1 MSRFLSILWFDFVV
15 SLKQNILCI
24 HPACFSWYRRLVT
37 NLDLPLRALA
47 IQRHTAPRAIWSLGV
62 STANAG
68 LPRSLKAG
76 TSTGFVFIIISQH
89 YIWRRFSR
97 APSVSRWTR
106 FCGSTVPDS
115 RTNTFSMRSRR
126 TWLKIARSVG
136 PHAAVSAA
144 STSKLA
150 SRPGT
155 PMLVCKAYTNMA
167 SNYKAQ
173 FPQSGV
179 RVLFVRTY
187 PKRKES
193 QSGKPIVEV
202 VETLLKRALRA
213 DNRKVPRRGEEIFN
227 IDPQELFGLI
237 ETLGTEEYQ
246 YDERRSSERLGK
258 RLLWV
263 ITDTVTGTMK
273 LMFAE
278 DYDSVLKKF
287 AESTDPN
294 LLDDRTRL
302 LTRYYIRPVTRNFPL
317 GRLWAQPTEVPQEPT
332 VEMPEVSA
340 DSTPIRVTRGSR
352 IRPRDE
358 DDVFSSPP
366 PQRRGPTIPTGGGAG
381 ILPGRTC
388 LKRLPHRGDDRPRR
402 SCETRNRTTWISR
415 GHPCSVSI

>member
-1 MSRFLSILWFDFVV
+1 METIFKS
-15 SLKQNILCI
+15 
-24 HPACFSWYRRLVT
+24 
-37 NLDLPLRALA
+37 
-47 IQRHTAPRAIWSLGV
+47 SLGV
-62 STANAG
+62 QMDSFLREYGARLKNKHILYAVSTNLAEDREIS
-68 LPRSLKAG
+68 RSTRGRLGGVNIKIG
-76 TSTGFVFIIISQH
+76 KSTGNP
-89 YIWRRFSR
+89 YAR
-97 APSVSRWTR
+97 
-106 FCGSTVPDS
+106 
-115 RTNTFSMRSRR
+115 
-126 TWLKIARSVG
+126 LKS
-136 PHAAVSAA
+136 
-144 STSKLA
+144 
-150 SRPGT
+150 
-155 PMLVCKAYTNMA
+155 YTNMA
-167 SNYKAQ
+167 SNYQAQ

-237 ETLGTEEYQ
+237 ETLGTEDYQ

-302 LTRYYIRPVTRNFPL
+302 LTRYYIRPVTRNFPA
-317 GRLWAQPTEVPQEPT
+317 GTAQPTEVPQEPT
-332 VEMPEVSA
+332 VEMPDVSA

-352 IRPRDE
+352 VRPRDE

-366 PQRRGPTIPTGGGAG
+366 PQRRRTTIPTGGGAG
-381 ILPGRTC
+381 PDLPEAPPPQRRRPTATELRDEPNDMDFSGAPVLGVDLIGQKRMRSLKDIYDDPRSDKRIRPNPPQGTRRRTY
-388 LKRLPHRGDDRPRR
+388 REEIERPRENDR
-402 SCETRNRTTWISR
+402 SGRDEPGQGPHNPLDW
-415 GHPCSVSI
+415 GFY

>member
-1 MSRFLSILWFDFVV
+1 METIFKS
-15 SLKQNILCI
+15 
-24 HPACFSWYRRLVT
+24 
-37 NLDLPLRALA
+37 
-47 IQRHTAPRAIWSLGV
+47 SLGV
-62 STANAG
+62 QMDSFLREYGARLKNKHILYAVSTNLAEDREIS
-68 LPRSLKAG
+68 RSTRGRLGGVNIKIG
-76 TSTGFVFIIISQH
+76 KSTGNP
-89 YIWRRFSR
+89 YAR
-97 APSVSRWTR
+97 
-106 FCGSTVPDS
+106 
-115 RTNTFSMRSRR
+115 
-126 TWLKIARSVG
+126 LKS
-136 PHAAVSAA
+136 
-144 STSKLA
+144 
-150 SRPGT
+150 
-155 PMLVCKAYTNMA
+155 YTNMA
-167 SNYKAQ
+167 SNYQAQ

-187 PKRKES
+187 PKRKEG

-237 ETLGTEEYQ
+237 ETLGTEDYQ

-287 AESTDPN
+287 TESTDPS
-294 LLDDRTRL
+294 LMDDRTRL
-302 LTRYYIRPVTRNFPL
+302 LTRYYIRPVTRNFPA
-317 GRLWAQPTEVPQEPT
+317 GTAQQTEVPQEPT
-332 VEMPEVSA
+332 VEMPDVSA

-366 PQRRGPTIPTGGGAG
+366 PQRRRTTIPTGGGAG
-381 ILPGRTC
+381 PDLPEAPPPQRRRPTATELRDAQPNDMDFSGAPVLGVDLIGQKRMRSLKDIYDDPRSDKRIRPGPPHGTRRRTY
-388 LKRLPHRGDDRPRR
+388 REDIERPRENDR
-402 SCETRNRTTWISR
+402 SGRDEPGQGPHNPLDW
-415 GHPCSVSI
+415 GFY

>member
-1 MSRFLSILWFDFVV
+1 METIFKS
-15 SLKQNILCI
+15 
-24 HPACFSWYRRLVT
+24 
-37 NLDLPLRALA
+37 
-47 IQRHTAPRAIWSLGV
+47 SLGV
-62 STANAG
+62 QMDSFLREYGARLKNKHILYAVSTNMAEDREIS
-68 LPRSLKAG
+68 RSTRGRLGGVNIKIG
-76 TSTGFVFIIISQH
+76 KSTGNP
-89 YIWRRFSR
+89 YAR
-97 APSVSRWTR
+97 
-106 FCGSTVPDS
+106 
-115 RTNTFSMRSRR
+115 
-126 TWLKIARSVG
+126 LKS
-136 PHAAVSAA
+136 
-144 STSKLA
+144 
-150 SRPGT
+150 
-155 PMLVCKAYTNMA
+155 YTNMA
-167 SNYKAQ
+167 SNYRAQ

-187 PKRKES
+187 PKRKDS
-193 QSGKPIVEV
+193 QSGKPVVEV

-237 ETLGTEEYQ
+237 ETLGTEDYQ

-302 LTRYYIRPVTRNFPL
+302 LTRYYIRPVTRNFPA
-317 GRLWAQPTEVPQEPT
+317 GTAQPTEVPQEST

-366 PQRRGPTIPTGGGAG
+366 PQRRGTTIPTGGGAG
-381 ILPGRTC
+381 PEMPEAPPPQRRRPTATELRDAQPNDMDFSGAPVLGVDLIGQKRMRSLKDIYEDPRSDKRIRPNPPQGTRRRTY
-388 LKRLPHRGDDRPRR
+388 REDIERPRENDR
-402 SCETRNRTTWISR
+402 SGRDEPGQGPHNPLDW
-415 GHPCSVSI
+415 GFY

>member
-1 MSRFLSILWFDFVV
+1 METIFKS
-15 SLKQNILCI
+15 
-24 HPACFSWYRRLVT
+24 
-37 NLDLPLRALA
+37 
-47 IQRHTAPRAIWSLGV
+47 SLGV
-62 STANAG
+62 QMDSFLREYGARLKNKHILYAVSTNLAEDREIS
-68 LPRSLKAG
+68 RSTCGRLGGVNIKIG
-76 TSTGFVFIIISQH
+76 KSTGNP
-89 YIWRRFSR
+89 YAR
-97 APSVSRWTR
+97 
-106 FCGSTVPDS
+106 
-115 RTNTFSMRSRR
+115 
-126 TWLKIARSVG
+126 LKS
-136 PHAAVSAA
+136 
-144 STSKLA
+144 
-150 SRPGT
+150 
-155 PMLVCKAYTNMA
+155 YTNMA
-167 SNYKAQ
+167 SNYQAQ

-187 PKRKES
+187 PKRKEG

-237 ETLGTEEYQ
+237 ETLGTEDYQ

-287 AESTDPN
+287 TESTDPS
-294 LLDDRTRL
+294 LMDDRTRL
-302 LTRYYIRPVTRNFPL
+302 LTRYYIRPVTRNFPA
-317 GRLWAQPTEVPQEPT
+317 GTAQQTEVPQEPT
-332 VEMPEVSA
+332 VEMPDVSA

-366 PQRRGPTIPTGGGAG
+366 PQRRRTTIPTGGGAG
-381 ILPGRTC
+381 PDLPEAPPPQRRRPTATELRDAQPNDMDFSGAPVLGVDLIGQKRMRSLKDIYDDPRSDKRIRPNPPQGTRRRTYREDIERSRENDRSGRDEPGQG
-388 LKRLPHRGDDRPRR
+388 PHRPLDWGFY
-402 SCETRNRTTWISR
+402 
-415 GHPCSVSI
+415 

>member
-1 MSRFLSILWFDFVV
+1 METIFKS
-15 SLKQNILCI
+15 
-24 HPACFSWYRRLVT
+24 
-37 NLDLPLRALA
+37 
-47 IQRHTAPRAIWSLGV
+47 SLGV
-62 STANAG
+62 QMDSFLREYAGRLKNKHILYAVSTNLAEDREIS
-68 LPRSLKAG
+68 RSTLGRLGGVNIKIG
-76 TSTGFVFIIISQH
+76 KSTGNP
-89 YIWRRFSR
+89 Y
-97 APSVSRWTR
+97 
-106 FCGSTVPDS
+106 
-115 RTNTFSMRSRR
+115 
-126 TWLKIARSVG
+126 AR
-136 PHAAVSAA
+136 
-144 STSKLA
+144 L
-150 SRPGT
+150 
-155 PMLVCKAYTNMA
+155 KAYTNMA

-187 PKRKES
+187 PKRKDS
-193 QSGKPIVEV
+193 QSGKPIVEI

-273 LMFAE
+273 LMFAD

-302 LTRYYIRPVTRNFPL
+302 LTRYYIRPVTRNFP
-317 GRLWAQPTEVPQEPT
+317 GNVSGYAQPTEVPQEPT
-332 VEMPEVSA
+332 VEMPEASA

-381 ILPGRTC
+381 PDLPEAPPPQRRRPTATELRDAQPNDMDFSGAPVLGVDLIGQKRMRSLKDIYDDPRSDKRSRNNPAQGTRRRTY
-388 LKRLPHRGDDRPRR
+388 REDIERPRENDR
-402 SCETRNRTTWISR
+402 SGRDEPGQGPHNPLDW
-415 GHPCSVSI
+415 GFY

>member
-1 MSRFLSILWFDFVV
+1 MVPRSVDGERGIAQVLESGYVDGL
-15 SLKQNILCI
+15 
-24 HPACFSWYRRLVT
+24 RLHY
-37 NLDLPLRALA
+37 NLATLYME
-47 IQRHTAPRAIWSLGV
+47 TVFKSSLGV
-62 STANAG
+62 QMDSFLREYGARLKNKHILYAVSTNLAEDREIS
-68 LPRSLKAG
+68 RSTRGRLGGVNIKIG
-76 TSTGFVFIIISQH
+76 KSTGNP
-89 YIWRRFSR
+89 Y
-97 APSVSRWTR
+97 
-106 FCGSTVPDS
+106 
-115 RTNTFSMRSRR
+115 
-126 TWLKIARSVG
+126 AR
-136 PHAAVSAA
+136 
-144 STSKLA
+144 L
-150 SRPGT
+150 
-155 PMLVCKAYTNMA
+155 KAYTNMA

-302 LTRYYIRPVTRNFPL
+302 LTRYYIRPVTRNFP
-317 GRLWAQPTEVPQEPT
+317 GNVSGPSRLKCLK
-332 VEMPEVSA
+332 SRR
-340 DSTPIRVTRGSR
+340 SRCRKCRPIRRRFGSR
-352 IRPRDE
+352 EGLASDRGTRTMFSPRLRLSDE
-358 DDVFSSPP
+358 ARRFRLEAVLVFY
-366 PQRRGPTIPTGGGAG
+366 Q
-381 ILPGRTC
+381 GRTC

-415 GHPCSVSI
+415 GRPCSVSI

>member
-1 MSRFLSILWFDFVV
+1 METVFKS
-15 SLKQNILCI
+15 
-24 HPACFSWYRRLVT
+24 
-37 NLDLPLRALA
+37 
-47 IQRHTAPRAIWSLGV
+47 SLGV
-62 STANAG
+62 QMDSFLREYGGRLKNKHILYAVSTNLAEDREIS
-68 LPRSLKAG
+68 RSTRGRLGGVNVKIG
-76 TSTGFVFIIISQH
+76 KSTGNP
-89 YIWRRFSR
+89 Y
-97 APSVSRWTR
+97 
-106 FCGSTVPDS
+106 
-115 RTNTFSMRSRR
+115 
-126 TWLKIARSVG
+126 AR
-136 PHAAVSAA
+136 
-144 STSKLA
+144 L
-150 SRPGT
+150 
-155 PMLVCKAYTNMA
+155 KAYTNMA

-302 LTRYYIRPVTRNFPL
+302 LTRYYIRPVTRNFP
-317 GRLWAQPTEVPQEPT
+317 GNVSGAQPTEVPQEPT
-332 VEMPEVSA
+332 VEMPEASA

-358 DDVFSSPP
+358 DDAFSSPP

-381 ILPGRTC
+381 ILPGPDLPEGPPPQRRRPTATELRDAQPNDMDFSGAPVLGVDLIGQKRMRSLKDIYDDPRSDKRIRNNPPQGTRRRTY
-388 LKRLPHRGDDRPRR
+388 REEIERPRENDR
-402 SCETRNRTTWISR
+402 SGRDEPGQGPHNPLDW
-415 GHPCSVSI
+415 GFY

>member
-1 MSRFLSILWFDFVV
+1 
-15 SLKQNILCI
+15 
-24 HPACFSWYRRLVT
+24 
-37 NLDLPLRALA
+37 
-47 IQRHTAPRAIWSLGV
+47 
-62 STANAG
+62 
-68 LPRSLKAG
+68 
-76 TSTGFVFIIISQH
+76 
-89 YIWRRFSR
+89 
-97 APSVSRWTR
+97 
-106 FCGSTVPDS
+106 
-115 RTNTFSMRSRR
+115 
-126 TWLKIARSVG
+126 
-136 PHAAVSAA
+136 
-144 STSKLA
+144 
-150 SRPGT
+150 
-155 PMLVCKAYTNMA
+155 MA
-167 SNYKAQ
+167 SNYKSQ

-202 VETLLKRALRA
+202 VETLLKRALRD

-237 ETLGTEEYQ
+237 ETLGTEDYQ

-302 LTRYYIRPVTRNFPL
+302 LTRYYIRPVTRNFPA
-317 GRLWAQPTEVPQEPT
+317 GTAQPTEVPQEPT
-332 VEMPEVSA
+332 VEMPDVSA

-366 PQRRGPTIPTGGGAG
+366 PQRRGLTIPTGGRIRGGAG
-381 ILPGRTC
+381 ILPGPDLPEAPPPQRRRPTATELRDAQPNDMDFSGAPVLGVDLIGQKRMRSLKDIYDDPRSDKRSRPNPPQGTRRRTY
-388 LKRLPHRGDDRPRR
+388 REDIERPRENDR
-402 SCETRNRTTWISR
+402 SGRDEPGQGPHNPLDW
-415 GHPCSVSI
+415 GFY

>member
-1 MSRFLSILWFDFVV
+1 METIFKS
-15 SLKQNILCI
+15 
-24 HPACFSWYRRLVT
+24 
-37 NLDLPLRALA
+37 
-47 IQRHTAPRAIWSLGV
+47 SLGV
-62 STANAG
+62 QMDSFLREYGA
-68 LPRSLKAG
+68 RLKNKH
-76 TSTGFVFIIISQH
+76 IL
-89 YIWRRFSR
+89 Y
-97 APSVSRWTR
+97 
-106 FCGSTVPDS
+106 
-115 RTNTFSMRSRR
+115 
-126 TWLKIARSVG
+126 
-136 PHAAVSAA
+136 AVSTNLAEDREISR
-144 STSKLA
+144 STRGRLGGVNIKIGKSIGNPYARLK
-150 SRPGT
+150 S
-155 PMLVCKAYTNMA
+155 YTNMA

-287 AESTDPN
+287 TESTDPS
-294 LLDDRTRL
+294 LMDDRTRL
-302 LTRYYIRPVTRNFPL
+302 LTRYYIRPVTRNFPA
-317 GRLWAQPTEVPQEPT
+317 GNAQLTEVPQEPT
-332 VEMPEVSA
+332 VEMPDVSA

-352 IRPRDE
+352 VRPRDE

-381 ILPGRTC
+381 ILPGPDLPEAPPPQRRRPTATELRDAQPNDMDFSGAPVLGVDLIGQKRMRSLKDIYDDPRSDKRSRPNPPQGTRRRTY
-388 LKRLPHRGDDRPRR
+388 REEIERPRENDR
-402 SCETRNRTTWISR
+402 SGRDEPGQGPHNPLDW
-415 GHPCSVSI
+415 GFY

>member
-1 MSRFLSILWFDFVV
+1 METVFKS
-15 SLKQNILCI
+15 
-24 HPACFSWYRRLVT
+24 
-37 NLDLPLRALA
+37 
-47 IQRHTAPRAIWSLGV
+47 SLGV
-62 STANAG
+62 QMDSFLREYAGRLKNKHILYAVSTNLAEDREIS
-68 LPRSLKAG
+68 RSTRGRLGGVNIKIG
-76 TSTGFVFIIISQH
+76 KSTGNP
-89 YIWRRFSR
+89 Y
-97 APSVSRWTR
+97 
-106 FCGSTVPDS
+106 
-115 RTNTFSMRSRR
+115 
-126 TWLKIARSVG
+126 AR
-136 PHAAVSAA
+136 
-144 STSKLA
+144 L
-150 SRPGT
+150 
-155 PMLVCKAYTNMA
+155 KAYTNMA

-187 PKRKES
+187 PKRKDS

-263 ITDTVTGTMK
+263 ITDTVTGSMK

-302 LTRYYIRPVTRNFPL
+302 LTRYYIRPVTRNFPENVS
-317 GRLWAQPTEVPQEPT
+317 GYAQPTDVPQEPT
-332 VEMPEVSA
+332 AEMPEASA

-352 IRPRDE
+352 ITTTRDWWE
-358 DDVFSSPP
+358 LADPKKYFLSFPYQNDESPP
-366 PQRRGPTIPTGGGAG
+366 SPYVLT
-381 ILPGRTC
+381 
-388 LKRLPHRGDDRPRR
+388 
-402 SCETRNRTTWISR
+402 
-415 GHPCSVSI
+415 

>member
-1 MSRFLSILWFDFVV
+1 METIFKS
-15 SLKQNILCI
+15 
-24 HPACFSWYRRLVT
+24 
-37 NLDLPLRALA
+37 
-47 IQRHTAPRAIWSLGV
+47 SLGV
-62 STANAG
+62 QMDSFLREYGARLKNKHILYAVSTNLAEDREIS
-68 LPRSLKAG
+68 RSTRGRLGGVNIKIG
-76 TSTGFVFIIISQH
+76 KSTGNP
-89 YIWRRFSR
+89 Y
-97 APSVSRWTR
+97 
-106 FCGSTVPDS
+106 
-115 RTNTFSMRSRR
+115 
-126 TWLKIARSVG
+126 AR
-136 PHAAVSAA
+136 
-144 STSKLA
+144 L
-150 SRPGT
+150 
-155 PMLVCKAYTNMA
+155 KAYTNMA
-167 SNYKAQ
+167 SNYKSQ

-187 PKRKES
+187 PKRKEG

-287 AESTDPN
+287 TESTDPS
-294 LLDDRTRL
+294 LMDDRTRL
-302 LTRYYIRPVTRNFPL
+302 LTRYYIRPVTRNFPA
-317 GRLWAQPTEVPQEPT
+317 GNAQLTEVPQEPT
-332 VEMPEVSA
+332 VEMPDVSA

-352 IRPRDE
+352 VRPRDE

-381 ILPGRTC
+381 ILPGPDLPEAPPPQRRRPTATELRDSQPNDMDFSGAPVLGVDLIGQKRMRSLKDIYDDPRSDKRSRPNPPQGTRRRTY
-388 LKRLPHRGDDRPRR
+388 REEIERPRENDR
-402 SCETRNRTTWISR
+402 SGRDEPGQGPHNPLDW
-415 GHPCSVSI
+415 GFY

>member
-1 MSRFLSILWFDFVV
+1 METVFKS
-15 SLKQNILCI
+15 
-24 HPACFSWYRRLVT
+24 
-37 NLDLPLRALA
+37 
-47 IQRHTAPRAIWSLGV
+47 SLGV
-62 STANAG
+62 QMDSFLREYGARLKNKHILYAVSTNLAEDREIS
-68 LPRSLKAG
+68 RSTRGRLGGVNIKIG
-76 TSTGFVFIIISQH
+76 KSTGNP
-89 YIWRRFSR
+89 Y
-97 APSVSRWTR
+97 
-106 FCGSTVPDS
+106 
-115 RTNTFSMRSRR
+115 
-126 TWLKIARSVG
+126 AR
-136 PHAAVSAA
+136 
-144 STSKLA
+144 L
-150 SRPGT
+150 
-155 PMLVCKAYTNMA
+155 KAYTNMA

-302 LTRYYIRPVTRNFPL
+302 LTRYYIRPVTRNFP
-317 GRLWAQPTEVPQEPT
+317 GDVSGAQPTEVPQEST

-366 PQRRGPTIPTGGGAG
+366 PQRRGTTIPTGGGAG
-381 ILPGRTC
+381 PEMPEAPPSQRRRPTATELRDAQPNDMDFSGAPVLGVDLIGQKRMRSLKDIYEDPRSDKRIRPNPPQGTRRRTY
-388 LKRLPHRGDDRPRR
+388 REDIERPRENDR
-402 SCETRNRTTWISR
+402 SGRDEPGQGPHNPLDW
-415 GHPCSVSI
+415 GFY

>member
-1 MSRFLSILWFDFVV
+1 MDSFLREYGARLKNKHILYAV
-15 SLKQNILCI
+15 S
-24 HPACFSWYRRLVT
+24 T
-37 NLDLPLRALA
+37 NLAEDRE
-47 IQRHTAPRAIWSLGV
+47 ISRSTRGRLGGV
-62 STANAG
+62 NIKIG
-68 LPRSLKAG
+68 K
-76 TSTGFVFIIISQH
+76 STGNP
-89 YIWRRFSR
+89 Y
-97 APSVSRWTR
+97 
-106 FCGSTVPDS
+106 
-115 RTNTFSMRSRR
+115 
-126 TWLKIARSVG
+126 AR
-136 PHAAVSAA
+136 
-144 STSKLA
+144 L
-150 SRPGT
+150 
-155 PMLVCKAYTNMA
+155 KAYTNMA
-167 SNYKAQ
+167 SNYRAQ

-237 ETLGTEEYQ
+237 ETLGTEDYQ

-302 LTRYYIRPVTRNFPL
+302 LTRYYIRPVTRNFPA
-317 GRLWAQPTEVPQEPT
+317 GTAQPTEVPQEPT
-332 VEMPEVSA
+332 VEMPDVSA

-366 PQRRGPTIPTGGGAG
+366 PQRRRTTIPTGGGVGPEMPEAPPPQRRRPTATELRDAQPNDMDFSG
-381 ILPGRTC
+381 APVLGVDLIGQKRMRSLKDIYDDPRSDKRSRPNPAQGTRRRTY
-388 LKRLPHRGDDRPRR
+388 REDIERPRENDR
-402 SCETRNRTTWISR
+402 SGRDEPGQGPHNPLDW
-415 GHPCSVSI
+415 GFY

>member
-1 MSRFLSILWFDFVV
+1 VVRLRGVAQAEYSVHTSRLFQLVQEVGDEPRFTTPSLGYTETHGSQSDVV
-15 SLKQNILCI
+15 PRGVDGERGIAQVFESGYVDGL
-24 HPACFSWYRRLVT
+24 RLHY
-37 NLDLPLRALA
+37 NLATLYME
-47 IQRHTAPRAIWSLGV
+47 TVFKSSLGV
-62 STANAG
+62 QMDSFLREYGARLKNKHILYAVSTNLAEDREIS
-68 LPRSLKAG
+68 RSTRGRLGGVNIKIG
-76 TSTGFVFIIISQH
+76 KSTGNP
-89 YIWRRFSR
+89 Y
-97 APSVSRWTR
+97 
-106 FCGSTVPDS
+106 
-115 RTNTFSMRSRR
+115 
-126 TWLKIARSVG
+126 AR
-136 PHAAVSAA
+136 
-144 STSKLA
+144 L
-150 SRPGT
+150 
-155 PMLVCKAYTNMA
+155 KAYTNMA
-167 SNYKAQ
+167 SNYQAQ

-187 PKRKES
+187 PKRKDS

-302 LTRYYIRPVTRNFPL
+302 LTRYYIRPVTRNFP
-317 GRLWAQPTEVPQEPT
+317 GNVSEYAQPTEVPQEPT
-332 VEMPEVSA
+332 VEMPEASA

-366 PQRRGPTIPTGGGAG
+366 PQRRGTTIPTGGGAG
-381 ILPGRTC
+381 PDLPEAPPPQR
-388 LKRLPHRGDDRPRR
+388 RRPTATELRDAQPNDMDF
-402 SCETRNRTTWISR
+402 SGNSQHI
-415 GHPCSVSI
+415 

>member
-1 MSRFLSILWFDFVV
+1 METVFKS
-15 SLKQNILCI
+15 
-24 HPACFSWYRRLVT
+24 
-37 NLDLPLRALA
+37 
-47 IQRHTAPRAIWSLGV
+47 SLGV
-62 STANAG
+62 QMDSFLREYGARLKNKHILYAVSTNLAEDREIS
-68 LPRSLKAG
+68 RSTRGRLGGVNIKIG
-76 TSTGFVFIIISQH
+76 KSTGNP
-89 YIWRRFSR
+89 Y
-97 APSVSRWTR
+97 
-106 FCGSTVPDS
+106 
-115 RTNTFSMRSRR
+115 
-126 TWLKIARSVG
+126 AR
-136 PHAAVSAA
+136 
-144 STSKLA
+144 L
-150 SRPGT
+150 
-155 PMLVCKAYTNMA
+155 KAYTNMA
-167 SNYKAQ
+167 SNYRAQ

-193 QSGKPIVEV
+193 QSGKPIVEI

-213 DNRKVPRRGEEIFN
+213 DNRKEPRRGEEIFN

-237 ETLGTEEYQ
+237 ETLGTEDYQ

-302 LTRYYIRPVTRNFPL
+302 LTRYYIRPVTRNFPA
-317 GRLWAQPTEVPQEPT
+317 GTAQPTEVPQEPT
-332 VEMPEVSA
+332 VEMPDVSA

-352 IRPRDE
+352 IRPMDE

-366 PQRRGPTIPTGGGAG
+366 PQRRRTTIPTGGGVGPEMPEAPPPQRRRPTATELRDDMDFSG
-381 ILPGRTC
+381 APVLGVDLIGQKRMRSLKDIYEDPRSDKRIRPNPPQGTRRRTY
-388 LKRLPHRGDDRPRR
+388 REEIERPRENDR
-402 SCETRNRTTWISR
+402 SDR
-415 GHPCSVSI
+415 GEPGAGPYHPLDWGFY

>member
-1 MSRFLSILWFDFVV
+1 METVFKS
-15 SLKQNILCI
+15 
-24 HPACFSWYRRLVT
+24 
-37 NLDLPLRALA
+37 
-47 IQRHTAPRAIWSLGV
+47 SLGV
-62 STANAG
+62 QMDSFLREYGARLKNKHILYAVSTNLAEDREIS
-68 LPRSLKAG
+68 RSTRGRLGGVNIKIG
-76 TSTGFVFIIISQH
+76 KSTGNP
-89 YIWRRFSR
+89 Y
-97 APSVSRWTR
+97 
-106 FCGSTVPDS
+106 
-115 RTNTFSMRSRR
+115 
-126 TWLKIARSVG
+126 AR
-136 PHAAVSAA
+136 
-144 STSKLA
+144 L
-150 SRPGT
+150 
-155 PMLVCKAYTNMA
+155 KAYTNMA
-167 SNYKAQ
+167 SNYRAQ

-302 LTRYYIRPVTRNFPL
+302 LTRYYIRPVTRNFP
-317 GRLWAQPTEVPQEPT
+317 GNVSGAQPTEVPQEPT
-332 VEMPEVSA
+332 VEMPEASA

-381 ILPGRTC
+381 PDLPEGPPPQRRRPTATELRDAQPNDMDFSGAPVLGVDLIGQKRMRSLKDIYDDPRSDKRIRNNPPQGTRRRTY
-388 LKRLPHRGDDRPRR
+388 REEIERPRENDR
-402 SCETRNRTTWISR
+402 SGRDEPGQGPHNPLDW
-415 GHPCSVSI
+415 GFY

>member
-1 MSRFLSILWFDFVV
+1 METIFKS
-15 SLKQNILCI
+15 
-24 HPACFSWYRRLVT
+24 
-37 NLDLPLRALA
+37 
-47 IQRHTAPRAIWSLGV
+47 SLGV
-62 STANAG
+62 QMDSFLREYGARLKNKHILYAVSTNLAEDREIS
-68 LPRSLKAG
+68 RSTRGRLGGVNIKIG
-76 TSTGFVFIIISQH
+76 KSTGNP
-89 YIWRRFSR
+89 Y
-97 APSVSRWTR
+97 
-106 FCGSTVPDS
+106 
-115 RTNTFSMRSRR
+115 
-126 TWLKIARSVG
+126 AR
-136 PHAAVSAA
+136 
-144 STSKLA
+144 L
-150 SRPGT
+150 
-155 PMLVCKAYTNMA
+155 KAYTNMA
-167 SNYKAQ
+167 SNYRAQ

-237 ETLGTEEYQ
+237 ETLGTEDYQ
-246 YDERRSSERLGK
+246 YDERRWGGGVGK

-273 LMFAE
+273 LMFAD

-302 LTRYYIRPVTRNFPL
+302 LTRYYIRPVTRNFP
-317 GRLWAQPTEVPQEPT
+317 GDVSGAQPTEVPQEPT
-332 VEMPEVSA
+332 VEMPEASA

-366 PQRRGPTIPTGGGAG
+366 PRRRGATIPTGGGAG
-381 ILPGRTC
+381 ILPGPEMPEGPPPQRRRPTATELRDAQPNDMDFSGAPVLGVDLIGQKRMRSLKDIYDDPRSDKRIRPNPPQGTRRRTY
-388 LKRLPHRGDDRPRR
+388 REDIERPRENDR
-402 SCETRNRTTWISR
+402 SGRDEPGQGPHNPLDW
-415 GHPCSVSI
+415 GFY

>member
-1 MSRFLSILWFDFVV
+1 METVFKS
-15 SLKQNILCI
+15 
-24 HPACFSWYRRLVT
+24 
-37 NLDLPLRALA
+37 
-47 IQRHTAPRAIWSLGV
+47 SLGV
-62 STANAG
+62 QMDSFLREYGARLKDKHILYAVSTNLAEDREIS
-68 LPRSLKAG
+68 RSTRGRLGGVNIKIG
-76 TSTGFVFIIISQH
+76 KSTGNP
-89 YIWRRFSR
+89 Y
-97 APSVSRWTR
+97 
-106 FCGSTVPDS
+106 
-115 RTNTFSMRSRR
+115 
-126 TWLKIARSVG
+126 AR
-136 PHAAVSAA
+136 
-144 STSKLA
+144 L
-150 SRPGT
+150 
-155 PMLVCKAYTNMA
+155 KAYTNMA
-167 SNYKAQ
+167 SNYRAQ

-302 LTRYYIRPVTRNFPL
+302 LTRYYIRPVTRNFP
-317 GRLWAQPTEVPQEPT
+317 GNVSGAQPTEVPQEPT
-332 VEMPEVSA
+332 VEMPEASA

-381 ILPGRTC
+381 PDLPEGPPPQRRRPTATELRDAQPNDMDFSGAPVLGVDLIGQKRMRSLKDIYDDPRSDKRIRNNPPQGTRRRTY
-388 LKRLPHRGDDRPRR
+388 REEIERPRENDR
-402 SCETRNRTTWISR
+402 SGRDEPGQGPHNPLDW
-415 GHPCSVSI
+415 GFY